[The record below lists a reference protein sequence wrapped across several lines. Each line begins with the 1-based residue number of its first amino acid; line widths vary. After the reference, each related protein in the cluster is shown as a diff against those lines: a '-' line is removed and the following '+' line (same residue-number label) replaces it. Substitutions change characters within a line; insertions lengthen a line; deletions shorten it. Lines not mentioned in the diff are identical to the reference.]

1 MNDHRPG
8 PDPVPRDLPDQQS
21 GSTPQ
26 PDLWQHE
33 EESRDDED
41 APTPDDPTPT
51 PDEPTD

>member
-1 MNDHRPG
+1 MNDHHAG
-8 PDPVPRDLPDQQS
+8 PVPRDLPDQQS
-21 GSTPQ
+21 GSTPL

-33 EESRDDED
+33 EPRDDTD

>member
-1 MNDHRPG
+1 MNDHH

-21 GSTPQ
+21 GSTPHS
-26 PDLWQHE
+26 DLWQHE

-41 APTPDDPTPT
+41 ALTPDDPTSA